1 VLGLIGIIRPNH
13 LTEPFNNPAVR
24 RAVITAINQV
34 DIMTPVIGERDL
46 IRDKVGFFAPASPLA
61 SDVGLDRLQNSI
73 DAARRELQA
82 AGAMGARLVLMNA
95 TDLASINAS
104 TLVVADL
111 FRRMGFNVDYQA
123 LDWGT
128 VLTRRASRNPLDQGG
143 WSAFCTFWS
152 AFDHWTPA
160 GHNAIRGNGTDAGPA
175 GPPSPSWKPS
185 ATSGSTRPNLEAEKA
200 ATRDMQRIA
209 FDTVP
214 YMPTGQYF
222 QPTAYRRNLTACS
235 RARRSSPTSDALERF
250 PTKTALQFRGGPGWA
265 LHPAREHRV
274 GVAEPRRHPQGAG
287 RRAVSPPVMGAPPHL
302 RTRPGRWRRECAV
315 ARRRGHGRTSASAP
329 RRGWKGRTRARTAGR
344 RRDGT
349 NPGPAASRPGRA
361 GRPSGRGGGRARSA
375 AARAAR

>member
-1 VLGLIGIIRPNH
+1 VGHFDRVEWQIIPDFATAAAALQAGETDWWEQPTGDFLPMLRRNRNLTVEVADVLGLIGIIRPNH

-61 SDVGLDRLQNSI
+61 SDVGLDRLQNSSTPPG
-73 DAARRELQA
+73 RELQA

-111 FRRMGFNVDYQA
+111 FRRMGLNVDYQA

-160 GHNAIRGNGTDAGPA
+160 GHNAIRGNGTDAWPGWPTIPELEAKRDEWFDAPEPRSREGRHPRHAAHRLRHRALHARPA
-175 GPPSPSWKPS
+175 STSSPPPTA
-185 ATSGSTRPNLEAEKA
+185 ATSP
-200 ATRDMQRIA
+200 
-209 FDTVP
+209 
-214 YMPTGQYF
+214 
-222 QPTAYRRNLTACS
+222 ACS
-235 RARRSSPTSDALERF
+235 RARRSSPTSDALDAL
-250 PTKTALQFRGGPGWA
+250 PTKSLRDF
-265 LHPAREHRV
+265 V
-274 GVAEPRRHPQGAG
+274 
-287 RRAVSPPVMGAPPHL
+287 GAPS
-302 RTRPGRWRRECAV
+302 WC
-315 ARRRGHGRTSASAP
+315 
-329 RRGWKGRTRARTAGR
+329 
-344 RRDGT
+344 
-349 NPGPAASRPGRA
+349 
-361 GRPSGRGGGRARSA
+361 
-375 AARAAR
+375 